1 MSSFN
6 TPHQN
11 LSEELAPLH
20 TLASNYYWTWQRK
33 IRSLFEYIDPAAWSG
48 LGRNPVALLTHI
60 DSSRTN
66 ELASDGKFLSKLHEA
81 LMIQESY
88 LQGTQKTWFEQ
99 NYGILA
105 RSYLVAYFS
114 AEFGVAS
121 CLRLYSG
128 GLGIL
133 SGDHLKA
140 ASDLGVPLVGVG
152 LFYKRGYFSQNL
164 TADGW
169 QVETYPE
176 NDPRQLSLEPVFSG
190 SQEPLVIS
198 VHLKDRQVRVRA
210 WKAAIG
216 RVTLYLLDTN
226 LPGLNSK
233 EDCEIT
239 SELYGGDTKMRI
251 EQEMILGIGGA
262 KLLSHLRINPTIF
275 HMNEGHS
282 AFVSL
287 ERLRSLVEDSKKSLE
302 VAKQL
307 VRSSS
312 LFTTHT
318 PVPAGIDIFPKEM
331 FLEYLGHY
339 SQHLGISKEE
349 LFSLGQE
356 TPSHSGFNMA
366 VFALRMSEE
375 VNAVSKL
382 HKDVARRL
390 WAHVLSQGAG
400 HISSVTN
407 GIHTSSWISD
417 EMASLYDEYLG
428 NGWEYSVTD
437 ADMWNHI
444 NQIPEELLWALRV
457 KSRKKLIEYIKENYS
472 QNSNLDP
479 EALTIGFARRFATY
493 KRANL
498 VLQDRERIKSI
509 LSDRSRPVQFLFS
522 GKAHPK
528 DFEGK
533 KLIQDICGFSSNL
546 DLSKGKVVF
555 LKDYDIT
562 LAQHLVQGVDL
573 WLNNPRRPLE
583 ACGTSGMKVLA
594 NGGLNLSILDGWW
607 DEAFTASTGWAIG
620 SGSEA
625 YDHSNQD
632 KTDSENLYAALETQ
646 VIPEFFERDQVG
658 IPRKWVNRMKRSI
671 STHTACFSTSRM
683 VMEYAQRYYFK
694 QDARIAGRL
703 NASEYGAESL
713 ESAATLWD
721 RK

>member
-1 MSSFN
+1 MSSLN
-6 TPHQN
+6 TSHQN
-11 LSEELAPLH
+11 LPEELAPLH
-20 TLASNYYWTWQRK
+20 TLASNYCWAWQRE
-33 IRSLFEYIDPAAWSG
+33 IHSLFEYIDPAAWKG
-48 LGRNPVALLTHI
+48 LGRNPVALLSHI
-60 DSSRTN
+60 DSSRTS
-66 ELASDGKFLSKLHEA
+66 ELASDGTFLSKLHEA
-81 LMIQESY
+81 LQIQQSY
-88 LQGTQKTWFEQ
+88 LQGDQKTWFEQ
-99 NYGILA
+99 NYGTVA
-105 RSYLVAYFS
+105 ESYLVAYFS
-114 AEFGVAS
+114 AEFGIAS
-121 CLRLYSG
+121 CLQLYSG

-140 ASDLGVPLVGVG
+140 ASDLGIPLIGVG
-152 LFYKRGYFSQNL
+152 LFYRRGYFSQNL

-169 QVETYPE
+169 QIETYPE
-176 NDPRQLSLEPVFSG
+176 NDPTQLSLEPVFSG

-198 VHLKDRQVRVRA
+198 VHLKNRQVRVRA
-210 WKAAIG
+210 WKATIG

-239 SELYGGDTKMRI
+239 SELYGGEMKTRI

-262 KLLSHLRINPTIF
+262 KLLSHLGINPTIF

-287 ERLRSLVEDSKKSLE
+287 ERLRSLMEDSKKSLE
-302 VAKQL
+302 DAKQII
-307 VRSSS
+307 RSTS

-331 FLEYLGHY
+331 FLDYLGHY

-349 LFSLGQE
+349 LFALGQE

-366 VFALRMSEE
+366 VFALRMSED

-382 HKDVARRL
+382 HRDVAQRL
-390 WAHVLSQGAG
+390 WANVLGQDSGY
-400 HISSVTN
+400 ISSVTN

-417 EMASLYDEYLG
+417 EMASLYDKYLG
-428 NGWEYSVTD
+428 KGWESSMTD
-437 ADMWNHI
+437 ADMWNRV
-444 NQIPEELLWALRV
+444 NRIPEELLWALRTNA
-457 KSRKKLIEYIKENYS
+457 RKKLIDYIKENYS
-472 QNSNLDP
+472 QNSSFDP
-479 EALTIGFARRFATY
+479 DALTIGFARRFATY

-498 VLQDRERIKSI
+498 VLQDGERIKRI
-509 LSDRSRPVQFLFS
+509 LSDGSRPVQFIFS

-546 DLSKGKVVF
+546 DLSKGKVIF

-562 LAQHLVQGVDL
+562 LSQHLVQGVDL

-620 SGSEA
+620 SGSEV
-625 YDHSNQD
+625 YDYSKQD
-632 KTDSENLYAALETQ
+632 NIDSENLYDALETQ
-646 VIPEFFERDQVG
+646 VVPEFFERDQSG

-671 STHTACFSTSRM
+671 SAHTARFSTNRM

-694 QDARIAGRL
+694 QDATIARRL
-703 NASEYGAESL
+703 NSSDYGAESL
-713 ESAATLWD
+713 ESAATLRD
-721 RK
+721 G